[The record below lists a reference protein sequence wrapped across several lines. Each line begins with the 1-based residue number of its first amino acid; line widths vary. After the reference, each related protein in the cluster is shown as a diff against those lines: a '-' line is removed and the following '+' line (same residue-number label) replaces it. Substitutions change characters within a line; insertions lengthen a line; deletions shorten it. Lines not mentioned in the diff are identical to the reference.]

1 MFQRHS
7 GLLGDCL
14 KKLFDARVLVAG
26 VGGLGCTVS
35 TLLVRLGVGKIYLL
49 DNGVVDEPDLNRQIL
64 YDRSDIGQKKVEV
77 AQRKLSQINPH
88 CEIVPMH
95 VRIDLDFCL
104 PSVDVVVDCLDNFES
119 KFVLDILCEKKE
131 VPLVHAGVEG
141 YCGQL
146 MNVLPGSVR
155 LRQIFSAAPKEGVIR
170 QVYPPLVTLIASLQ
184 VNEVVKL
191 ICDRPTSSLNEL
203 MLIDLA
209 TMRFERL
216 KIRGGVE

>member
-7 GLLGDCL
+7 QLLGDCL
-14 KKLFDARVLVAG
+14 NKLFDARVLVAG

-35 TLLVRLGVGKIYLL
+35 TLLVRLGVGHVYLL
-49 DNGVVDEPDLNRQIL
+49 DSGVVDEPDLNRQIL
-64 YDRSDIGQKKVEV
+64 YDRSDLGKRKVEV
-77 AQRKLSQINPH
+77 AQKKLSQINPR

-119 KFVLDILCEKKE
+119 KFTLDTLCEKKRI
-131 VPLVHAGVEG
+131 PLVHAGVEG

-146 MNVLPGSVR
+146 MSVLPGSIR
-155 LRQIFSAAPKEGVIR
+155 LRHVFSAAPKESSIR
-170 QVYPPLVTLIASLQ
+170 QVYPPLVTLMASLQ

-191 ICDRPTSSLNEL
+191 ICDGTTNLVNEL

-209 TMRFERL
+209 TMRFERI
-216 KIRGGVE
+216 KIRGGAN